1 MHKHSICPP
10 QPSAA
15 GQSSHRTWL
24 QQHKPAKI
32 GISLV
37 SIVTSV
43 GLLSTPA
50 SAAADAGGTDADTG
64 GAAGFVDDIVTG
76 ELKLI

>member
-1 MHKHSICPP
+1 M
-10 QPSAA
+10 
-15 GQSSHRTWL
+15 
-24 QQHKPAKI
+24 

-37 SIVTSV
+37 SIVISV

-50 SAAADAGGTDADTG
+50 RAAADAGGTDADTG

-76 ELKLI
+76 ELKLIW